1 MKQIAGID
9 TNRLKLLLVDDIPLN
24 LILLDKMLK
33 PYEFQI
39 VKTNNG
45 REALE
50 QIQAV
55 QDTPEAFD
63 LAIVDIMMPEIDG
76 YQVLEYVRR
85 GCPDGQFNIT
95 PKTKEEFPV
104 IILSGMNFSDDV
116 AKGMSLGANQFLTK
130 PVVMERLYAA
140 VNEELEMK
148 IQAVGASFA
157 K

>member
-85 GCPDGQFNIT
+85 GCPDGQFSIT
-95 PKTKEEFPV
+95 PKTKKEFPV

-140 VNEELEMK
+140 VDEELEKK
-148 IQAVGASFA
+148 IRAVGASFA

>member
-95 PKTKEEFPV
+95 PKIKEEFPV

>member
-63 LAIVDIMMPEIDG
+63 LAIVDRRLPG
-76 YQVLEYVRR
+76 AGVR
-85 GCPDGQFNIT
+85 
-95 PKTKEEFPV
+95 
-104 IILSGMNFSDDV
+104 
-116 AKGMSLGANQFLTK
+116 A
-130 PVVMERLYAA
+130 
-140 VNEELEMK
+140 
-148 IQAVGASFA
+148 
-157 K
+157 

>member
-50 QIQAV
+50 QIQARHARGFRSGHCRHN
-55 QDTPEAFD
+55 DARD
-63 LAIVDIMMPEIDG
+63 
-76 YQVLEYVRR
+76 RR
-85 GCPDGQFNIT
+85 
-95 PKTKEEFPV
+95 
-104 IILSGMNFSDDV
+104 LSGSGV
-116 AKGMSLGANQFLTK
+116 RA
-130 PVVMERLYAA
+130 
-140 VNEELEMK
+140 
-148 IQAVGASFA
+148 
-157 K
+157 

>member
-50 QIQAV
+50 QIQA
-55 QDTPEAFD
+55 
-63 LAIVDIMMPEIDG
+63 G
-76 YQVLEYVRR
+76 
-85 GCPDGQFNIT
+85 
-95 PKTKEEFPV
+95 
-104 IILSGMNFSDDV
+104 
-116 AKGMSLGANQFLTK
+116 
-130 PVVMERLYAA
+130 
-140 VNEELEMK
+140 
-148 IQAVGASFA
+148 
-157 K
+157 

>member
-116 AKGMSLGANQFLTK
+116 AKGM
-130 PVVMERLYAA
+130 
-140 VNEELEMK
+140 
-148 IQAVGASFA
+148 
-157 K
+157 

>member
-85 GCPDGQFNIT
+85 GCPDGQFSIN
-95 PKTKEEFPV
+95 PKTKEEFPI
-104 IILSGMNFSDDV
+104 IILSGMNFNDDV
-116 AKGMSLGANQFLTK
+116 TKGLSLGANQFLTK

-140 VNEELEMK
+140 VNEELENK

>member
-104 IILSGMNFSDDV
+104 IIHSGMNFSDDV